1 MAERRKGKQ
10 INFRL
15 TDELGESFE
24 SYCQQRGIT
33 MTQFL
38 ENSIRQALG
47 QPLTIP
53 PDALGISHRIANVEA
68 TSTPDVDS
76 KIDEAIAPIRAEL
89 EEIKLRLGSELG
101 ELTAVLKQRA
111 A

>member
-15 TDELGESFE
+15 TDELAESFDK
-24 SYCQQRGIT
+24 YCGERGIT

-53 PDALGISHRIANVEA
+53 QDALGGRQRIANVEA
-68 TSTPDVDS
+68 TGTAITAADVQGLEDLV
-76 KIDEAIAPIRAEL
+76 KQIIR
-89 EEIKLRLGSELG
+89 G
-101 ELTAVLKQRA
+101 ELA
-111 A
+111 ATVGE

>member
-10 INFRL
+10 LNFRL
-15 TDELGESFE
+15 TDSLAQRFE
-24 SYCQQRGIT
+24 EYCQQRGIT

-53 PDALGISHRIANVEA
+53 QDALGGSQRIANVAA
-68 TSTPDVDS
+68 TNTTITAADVQG
-76 KIDEAIAPIRAEL
+76 L
-89 EEIKLRLGSELG
+89 EDLVKEIVRG
-101 ELTAVLKQRA
+101 ELATTVGE
-111 A
+111 

>member
-10 INFRL
+10 LNFRL
-15 TDELGESFE
+15 TDELAERFE
-24 SYCQQRGIT
+24 DYCKERGIT

-53 PDALGISHRIANVEA
+53 IDALGGSQRIANVEA
-68 TSTPDVDS
+68 TGTAAITAADVQGL
-76 KIDEAIAPIRAEL
+76 EALVR
-89 EEIKLRLGSELG
+89 EIVRG
-101 ELTAVLKQRA
+101 ELAVSVGE
-111 A
+111 

>member
-1 MAERRKGKQ
+1 MAEQRKKGKQ

-15 TDELGESFE
+15 TDELAEQFE
-24 SYCQQRGIT
+24 EYCQQRGIT

-53 PDALGISHRIANVEA
+53 IDALGVSQRIANVEA
-68 TSTPDVDS
+68 TGTAITAADVQGL
-76 KIDEAIAPIRAEL
+76 EALVRDIVR
-89 EEIKLRLGSELG
+89 G
-101 ELTAVLKQRA
+101 ELAVA
-111 A
+111 VGE